1 MDKCLKFR
9 ILIKGGELYGGK
21 VPREAFL
28 KKIQKIED
36 NVLDMSILCLGILRK
51 SMVAFL
57 NSDKKLA
64 KEVIKC
70 DSSLDKKVREL
81 EEKCVSIIALQQ
93 PVATDLKTVMTII
106 KIISKLEIIGNY
118 TIKIAQ
124 ITLKSK
130 SNIKRDNKL
139 LNLMMEKIEAMS
151 IDSLIAFKTGN
162 EKLAMD
168 VHERNKEIKE
178 LCYEIYMDMV
188 NLSMQSPE
196 KCINCR
202 ELILTAKY
210 LEGCGDIIALGLE
223 ST

>member
-1 MDKCLKFR
+1 
-9 ILIKGGELYGGK
+9 
-21 VPREAFL
+21 
-28 KKIQKIED
+28 
-36 NVLDMSILCLGILRK
+36 
-51 SMVAFL
+51 
-57 NSDKKLA
+57 
-64 KEVIKC
+64 
-70 DSSLDKKVREL
+70 
-81 EEKCVSIIALQQ
+81 
-93 PVATDLKTVMTII
+93 
-106 KIISKLEIIGNY
+106 
-118 TIKIAQ
+118 
-124 ITLKSK
+124 
-130 SNIKRDNKL
+130 
-139 LNLMMEKIEAMS
+139 MMEKIEAMS

>member
-1 MDKCLKFR
+1 M
-9 ILIKGGELYGGK
+9 GGK

-51 SMVAFL
+51 STVAFL